1 MSDWGGSGGPSGCAY
16 GAASTPGVVSGTC
29 SGYAKPSWQ
38 SGFVGI
44 VHDGVRD
51 LPDVSLFSSFGPW
64 KHGYIICWSDPSE
77 TKNGSAP
84 CTGTPINWSVDWGGT
99 SFAAPIYAGIQA
111 LIDQHEQSRQGNPNY
126 RLYALAA
133 VEYGAK
139 GNKNCTPGKGGV
151 GASSC
156 VFHDVSL
163 GDNDAPCKYYGANCY
178 DPDSQYY
185 GVLSNSTS
193 SYEPAFTT
201 GIGWDFATGIG
212 SINVA
217 NLVKGWNAGLT
228 ATPGAGPAPLP
239 VKFRAEGLAFP
250 MTYTMNFGD
259 GSMGPVMRGSCTTG
273 SGGAECTGY
282 SSHKYT
288 VDGIYSAMLLNA
300 ANVTL
305 GTVTITVGGNFAGP
319 GAGPTPM
326 QQ

>member
-1 MSDWGGSGGPSGCAY
+1 M
-16 GAASTPGVVSGTC
+16 
-29 SGYAKPSWQ
+29 
-38 SGFVGI
+38 FGI
-44 VHDGVRD
+44 REAVLAERICRHVHDGVRD

-64 KHGYIICWSDPSE
+64 KHGYMHSGQGRRRRQLLRVSDV
-77 TKNGSAP
+77 
-84 CTGTPINWSVDWGGT
+84 C
-99 SFAAPIYAGIQA
+99 
-111 LIDQHEQSRQGNPNY
+111 
-126 RLYALAA
+126 
-133 VEYGAK
+133 
-139 GNKNCTPGKGGV
+139 
-151 GASSC
+151 
-156 VFHDVSL
+156 
-163 GDNDAPCKYYGANCY
+163 
-178 DPDSQYY
+178 
-185 GVLSNSTS
+185 
-193 SYEPAFTT
+193 
-201 GIGWDFATGIG
+201 TGIG